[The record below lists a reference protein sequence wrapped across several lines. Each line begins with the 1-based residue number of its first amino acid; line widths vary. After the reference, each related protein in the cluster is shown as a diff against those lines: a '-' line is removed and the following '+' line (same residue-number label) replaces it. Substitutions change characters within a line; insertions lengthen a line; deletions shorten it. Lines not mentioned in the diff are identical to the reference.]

1 MEKNERDKHLN
12 DWVQREE
19 LAESL
24 LHLVGQLHRNR
35 GVVVMI
41 YGKPII
47 NLSVIELIKAHRYV
61 RLIEK
66 EEIYVR
72 ESLPL
77 LKVVSEFNL
86 PPVRIDIGLMTTA
99 FRKVQDQISREA
111 FVQEQLKEVIG
122 KEVSGNNGPQDVVL
136 YGFGRIGRLMAR
148 LLIENTG
155 GGSKLRLRAVV
166 IRKKENDTIE
176 KRASLL
182 RLDSVHG
189 QFNGSII
196 VDEENQAVIANGNYI
211 NFIYSDSPETVDYE
225 SYGISNAILIDNT
238 GVWRDEE
245 GLGRHLKSKGISKVL
260 LTAPG
265 KGSIK
270 NIVFGINNNEI
281 SPDDRILS
289 AASCTTNAI
298 VPVLKAVNDK
308 FGIENG
314 HIETIHAY
322 TNDQNLLDNFHKGE
336 RRGRSGPLNMVLTNT
351 GAAKA
356 VVKAVPEL
364 AGKLT
369 AHAIRV
375 PTPNV
380 SMAILSLNLTSFTS
394 ADELNEFLRQ
404 KALHSEIQD
413 QIDYTSSLEIVS
425 TDVVGSRFA
434 CVVDSQVT
442 IVEDKRCVLYAWY
455 DNEFGYSCQVVRVVE
470 QMAGIK
476 VDVFPK

>member
-1 MEKNERDKHLN
+1 MDNQVRDGKLA
-12 DWVQREE
+12 DWIQREE
-19 LAESL
+19 LAENML
-24 LHLVGQLHRNR
+24 QLVGTLYRNQ
-35 GVVVMI
+35 GVITMI
-41 YGKPII
+41 YGRPII
-47 NLSVIELIKAHRYV
+47 NLSVIEIIKAHRYV

-72 ESLPL
+72 DSLPL
-77 LKVVSEFNL
+77 LEEICKLTL
-86 PPVRIDIGLMTTA
+86 PSVRIDLGMMTTA
-99 FRKVQDQISREA
+99 YRRSKGHLTRKE
-111 FVQEQLKEVIG
+111 FVDEQLRAVIG
-122 KEVSGNNGPQDVVL
+122 KKNPESDGPQDIVL
-136 YGFGRIGRLMAR
+136 YGFGRIGRLLAR

-155 GGSKLRLRAVV
+155 GGNKLRLRAVV
-166 IRKKENDTIE
+166 VRRKTNDTIE
-176 KRASLL
+176 RRASLL

-196 VDEENQAVIANGNYI
+196 VDEKNEAIIANGNFI
-211 NFIYSDSPETVDYE
+211 HFIYADAPDTIDYTKF
-225 SYGISNAILIDNT
+225 GINNAIVIDNT
-238 GVWRDEE
+238 GVWRDEA
-245 GLGRHLKSKGISKVL
+245 GLSQHLKSKGVAKVL

-265 KGSIK
+265 KDKIK
-270 NIVFGINNNEI
+270 NIVFGINNNTI
-281 SPDDRILS
+281 SPQDNILS

-298 VPVLKAVNDK
+298 VPVLKAVHDQ

-322 TNDQNLLDNFHKGE
+322 TNDQNLLDNFHKGD

-364 AGKLT
+364 KGKLT

-375 PTPNV
+375 PTPDV
-380 SMAILSLNLTSFTS
+380 SVAILSLNFQKSTT
-394 ADELNEFLRQ
+394 AEELNEYLRQ
-404 KALHSEIQD
+404 KAVHSEIQD
-413 QIDYTSSLEIVS
+413 QIDFTNSSEIVS

-442 IVEDKRCVLYAWY
+442 IVEDKRCVLYLWY
-455 DNEFGYSCQVVRVVE
+455 DNEFGYSCQVIRVVE

-476 VDVFPK
+476 IEVYPR

>member
-1 MEKNERDKHLN
+1 MDKQERDGKLT
-12 DWVQREE
+12 DWIEREA
-19 LAESL
+19 LAENM
-24 LHLVGQLHRNR
+24 LHLVGQLYRNQ
-35 GVVVMI
+35 GVITLI

-47 NLSVIELIKAHRYV
+47 NLSVIEVIKAHRYV

-77 LKVVSEFNL
+77 LEAVSKLEL
-86 PPVRIDIGLMTTA
+86 PSVRIDIGMMTTA
-99 FRKVQDQISREA
+99 FRRVKDRLTREE
-111 FVQEQLKEVIG
+111 FVEDQLKAVIG
-122 KEVSGNNGPQDVVL
+122 KKNPDADGPQDVVL
-136 YGFGRIGRLMAR
+136 YGFGRIGRLLAR

-155 GGSKLRLRAVV
+155 GGNKLRLRAVV
-166 IRKKENDTIE
+166 LRRKTNDTIE
-176 KRASLL
+176 RRASLL

-196 VDEENQAVIANGNYI
+196 VDEKNEAIIANGNFI
-211 NFIYSDSPETVDYE
+211 NFIYADSPAAIDYGKF
-225 SYGISNAILIDNT
+225 GIKNAIVIDNT
-238 GVWRDEE
+238 GVWRDEA
-245 GLGRHLKSKGISKVL
+245 GLSQHLKAKGVAKVL

-265 KGSIK
+265 KDKIK
-270 NIVFGINNNEI
+270 NIVFGINNDTVLPE
-281 SPDDRILS
+281 DTILS

-298 VPVLKAVNDK
+298 VPVLKAVNDM

-322 TNDQNLLDNFHKGE
+322 TNDQNLLDNFHKGD

-364 AGKLT
+364 KGKLT

-375 PTPNV
+375 PTPDV
-380 SMAILSLNLTSFTS
+380 SVAILSLNFKRSTT
-394 ADELNEFLRQ
+394 AGELNEYLRQ
-404 KALHSEIQD
+404 KAIHSEIQD
-413 QIDYTSSLEIVS
+413 QIDFTNSSEIVS

-442 IVEDKRCVLYAWY
+442 IVEDKRCVLYLWY
-455 DNEFGYSCQVVRVVE
+455 DNEFGYSCQVIRLVE
-470 QMAGIK
+470 QMAGINI
-476 VDVFPK
+476 DVYPK